1 MSYFI
6 KLEHT
11 AHYKAK
17 RQNTVK
23 TNLHMCTQTPHTHT
37 FTLICRQTSTE
48 GLYKDL
54 LFSLCYRAEPFSSF
68 LIQLTPQPGYKDFLT
83 SFFPT

>member
-23 TNLHMCTQTPHTHT
+23 TNLHMCTQTPHAHTHT
-37 FTLICRQTSTE
+37 HTHTLGHTHTHTHTHTRKHDREKRS
-48 GLYKDL
+48 
-54 LFSLCYRAEPFSSF
+54 
-68 LIQLTPQPGYKDFLT
+68 
-83 SFFPT
+83 